1 MRWSTQAV
9 TCLQLSW
16 QVALLV
22 YCNIAPLHYT
32 LLLHD
37 CTQFS
42 SFARLSIDEV
52 LWADRFDQG
61 QHEIWEQMWIKYTC
75 RWPLPSKAGN
85 VASLISLLILVL
97 ISVMLMAMIM
107 TIVKIT
113 RMMLMTMT
121 KMITIKM
128 LMVTLMLTMKRGKIS
143 ATLRLSSPVLC
154 GDLRW
159 WCLANE

>member
-16 QVALLV
+16 QVALMV

-42 SFARLSIDEV
+42 SFPDYQLIRSCGRIV
-52 LWADRFDQG
+52 LTKASMRYG
-61 QHEIWEQMWIKYTC
+61 NMWIKYTC
-75 RWPLPSKAGN
+75 RWPLPSKASN
-85 VASLISLLILVL
+85 VAPFISLLILVL
-97 ISVMLMAMIM
+97 MSVMLMAMIM

-113 RMMLMTMT
+113 RMMLITMT

-128 LMVTLMLTMKRGKIS
+128 LMVTLMLMMKRRKIS